1 MICRA
6 LAAVVFC
13 SISTLSL
20 AADAFTSDIP
30 PFSIEQG
37 PRVGFVREMV
47 VEVGKR
53 LGSNVTIVYGQSW
66 PKSQEEAKSRTD
78 TLIFPLAR
86 TKTREPDYQWVF
98 KVIDADVAFATAPG
112 RPKVETDAAARALK
126 GIGVRD
132 GSPMVKDLQGRGYTN
147 LVILKTSTDNARA
160 LQDGKIDAWYAPAP
174 EIAFNWIELK
184 LPGAPVFGLKLDSAP
199 IYVAA
204 SKNTPGIDLAK
215 WRATF
220 VAMEKDGTHTRILAA
235 YGL

>member
-1 MICRA
+1 MIRYA
-6 LAAVVFC
+6 FVAAAFFC
-13 SISTLSL
+13 APTLSL
-20 AADAFTSDIP
+20 AADAFTSSIP
-30 PFSIEQG
+30 PFSIEEG
-37 PRVGFVREMV
+37 ARVGFVREIV

-53 LGSNVTIVYGQSW
+53 LGTNVAVVYGKSW
-66 PKSQEEAKSRTD
+66 PKSQEEAKTRPD

-86 TKTREPDYQWVF
+86 TKSREPDYQWVF

-132 GSPMVKDLQGRGYTN
+132 GSPMVKDMQDRGYTN
-147 LVILKTSTDNARA
+147 LVIVKTSSENARA
-160 LQDGKIDAWYAPAP
+160 LQEGRIDAWYAPAP

-184 LPGAPVFGLKLDSAP
+184 LPGAPGFGLKLDSAP

-204 SKNTPGIDLAK
+204 SKNTPGIDLGK

-220 VAMEKDGTHTRILAA
+220 AAMEKDGTRARVLAA

>member
-13 SISTLSL
+13 CISTLSL

-30 PFSIEQG
+30 PFSSEQG

-86 TKTREPDYQWVF
+86 TKTREPLFEPLPLDPQ
-98 KVIDADVAFATAPG
+98 AVANHAHA
-112 RPKVETDAAARALK
+112 
-126 GIGVRD
+126 
-132 GSPMVKDLQGRGYTN
+132 
-147 LVILKTSTDNARA
+147 
-160 LQDGKIDAWYAPAP
+160 
-174 EIAFNWIELK
+174 
-184 LPGAPVFGLKLDSAP
+184 
-199 IYVAA
+199 
-204 SKNTPGIDLAK
+204 
-215 WRATF
+215 
-220 VAMEKDGTHTRILAA
+220 
-235 YGL
+235 